1 MPATGFICPKCGKH
15 LTFEE
20 APQHLG
26 ADGCKVMMASATQAL
41 INSTGDPRRGAE
53 AGASASGASPT
64 TTCRLQIML
73 ERFKDY
79 DLDPRVLDE
88 AEEGTNIH
96 AIMLKRGVGNPDW
109 IFEEVLPGPEDEGKD
124 GVVRQPSGFLE
135 YELWPGVF
143 FSCVVDAH
151 TRDWSRIEDLKTTRA
166 SSRIYPPDV
175 AAKVQVNLA
184 ALMAKRLRGVEVE
197 RLGIWKF
204 FRGAYDR
211 DKRWRY
217 FELEKWSEEQLRQ
230 HSEEF
235 MRSICEYAVGARMA
249 KEAGEQELN
258 GYLRGVPA
266 DGKNRSMFVSR
277 KWPTGKCGNWC
288 SVRELCPAWK
298 REVQL

>member
-1 MPATGFICPKCGKH
+1 MPATGFICPKCGKR
-15 LTFEE
+15 LTFDE
-20 APQHLG
+20 APEHLG
-26 ADGCKVMMASATQAL
+26 STGCQVMMSAAVQAL
-41 INSTGDPRRGAE
+41 INSTGDTRRGPE

-64 TTCRLQIML
+64 TTCRLQVML

-109 IFEEVLPGPEDEGKD
+109 IFEEVLPGPEDEGKP
-124 GVVRQPSGFLE
+124 GVVRHESGFLE

-151 TRDWSRIEDLKTTRA
+151 TRDWSQIEDLKTTRS

-175 AAKVQVNLA
+175 SAKVQVSLA
-184 ALMAKRLRGVEVE
+184 ALMAERLRGAHVE

-211 DKRWRY
+211 EKRWRY
-217 FELEKWSEEQLRQ
+217 FEVERWDEAALRQ

-235 MRSICEYAVGARMA
+235 MRSLCEMA
-249 KEAGEQELN
+249 TGCRLAAAAGESELDA
-258 GYLRGVPA
+258 YLRGLPA
-266 DGKNRSMFVSR
+266 DGKVRQMFVSR

-298 REVQL
+298 REVRL